1 MSRQY
6 VVEFDDL
13 CDATVGTLDTLKAIK
28 DKEPNFRC
36 TLFTIPRRTSIET
49 LQKAKDLGDWLYLAP
64 HGWRHT
70 RGECLGWS
78 KDEALAKISLAKAMG
93 IDYPCF
99 KAPAWL
105 IDVEIY
111 DACEELGYVVCDHK
125 DFYEPGHPARVY
137 RYNDHTNRAKK
148 TTPIHGHLTNCMDNW
163 IEDMAKDGRLSF
175 ATGST
180 FLTPVE
186 AAK

>member
-1 MSRQY
+1 MSRNY
-6 VVEFDDL
+6 VCEFDDL
-13 CDATVGTLDTLKAIK
+13 CDATAATLDTLARIK
-28 DKEPNFRC
+28 EKEPKFQV
-36 TLFTIPRRTSIET
+36 TLFTIPRRTSPET
-49 LQKAKDLGDWLYLAP
+49 IAKAKALGDWIHLAP

-70 RGECLGWS
+70 RGECLGWA
-78 KDEALAKISLAKAMG
+78 KEEALLKISLARDMG
-93 IDYPCF
+93 IDSPCF

-105 IDVEIY
+105 IDTEIY

-125 DFYEPGHPARVY
+125 DFHEPNHSTRVY
-137 RYNDHTNRAKK
+137 RYNDHLYRAKK

-180 FLTPVE
+180 FLTLVE
-186 AAK
+186 AAV